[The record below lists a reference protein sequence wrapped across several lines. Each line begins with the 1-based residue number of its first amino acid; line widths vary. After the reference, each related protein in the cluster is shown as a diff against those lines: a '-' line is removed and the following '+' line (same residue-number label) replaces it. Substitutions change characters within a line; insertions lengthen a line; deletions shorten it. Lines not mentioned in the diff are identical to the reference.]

1 MKTSLISLLI
11 TFLFVSCHSK
21 VVDTVKSV
29 KAIDVSN
36 TDSSQYLS
44 GNCGKNVVDEIVKVA
59 EKCSVTSQD
68 CELIAKNFRDT
79 YSKISCNVDL
89 KGKVI
94 LINDSRIDEVVNALD
109 NSAVGSNVS
118 IEREDDF
125 YQYESPAA
133 WF

>member
-68 CELIAKNFRDT
+68 CELIAKKFRDT
-79 YSKISCNVDL
+79 YSNISCNVDL
-89 KGKVI
+89 KGKAI
-94 LINDSRIDEVVNALD
+94 SINDSRVDEIVNALD
-109 NSAVGSNVS
+109 NENTISSNDLN
-118 IEREDDF
+118 DDDYF
-125 YQYESPAA
+125 EHESPAA